1 MSGMDLSVGARNR
14 RAGGRQAINSGGIA
28 EHSPKEWSWVGC
40 KGIWVLAVFPSLNF
54 ELLQCQP
61 GQLDAFLRNC
71 TAWLA
76 GEECQYTHRV
86 PGIVGEDL

>member
-14 RAGGRQAINSGGIA
+14 RGGGRQAIDSGGIA
-28 EHSPKEWSWVGC
+28 EHSTKEWSWVGC
-40 KGIWVLAVFPSLNF
+40 NGIRVLAVFPSLNF
-54 ELLQCQP
+54 ELPVPVSTWPAGCFPEELYC
-61 GQLDAFLRNC
+61 
-71 TAWLA
+71 LA